1 MGSGPSCR
9 GADAMSQGVMT
20 LSSIILFAAQIS
32 RILVQGPRERWES
45 AKAAK
50 GPLDLCLLFLLAL
63 MRALILKV
71 NKCHSSRQVWSAG
84 GGWCRTSSGTGMT
97 VVQPQGFGAKNRDHL
112 QRFL

>member
-63 MRALILKV
+63 MKALILKV

-84 GGWCRTSSGTGMT
+84 GDGAELQ
-97 VVQPQGFGAKNRDHL
+97 VVPE
-112 QRFL
+112 